1 MVALAVIGLAAA
13 GAAHDRSDDSAGR
26 SGLPLIG
33 LTLSSNDI
41 AHFERIYDRLSGDN
55 PDPPFYKLRNGK
67 TTAGGGLSSDTTAR
81 STTYG

>member
-1 MVALAVIGLAAA
+1 MAALAVIGLAAA
-13 GAAHDRSDDSAGR
+13 GAAHDRSDDAAGR

-33 LTLSSNDI
+33 LTLSGNDI
-41 AHFERIYDRLSGDN
+41 AHFERIYDRLVGDN
-55 PDPPFYKLRNGK
+55 PDPRSTGK